1 MLGSRPGAELRA
13 DRSRLL
19 STPHDAAGTWGDV
32 AKEAFRA
39 DPGPRP
45 LASLRAAGFLLSF
58 GATFFAA
65 FKAWPVGDLNAGYR
79 RVTHSNGF
87 KRALTPIA

>member
-45 LASLRAAGFLLSF
+45 LASLRAAGAKQTLPQQRPSLHPL
-58 GATFFAA
+58 
-65 FKAWPVGDLNAGYR
+65 KCN
-79 RVTHSNGF
+79 RVS
-87 KRALTPIA
+87 L

>member
-1 MLGSRPGAELRA
+1 ME
-13 DRSRLL
+13 
-19 STPHDAAGTWGDV
+19 DA
-32 AKEAFRA
+32 KAFRHTDDLTA
-39 DPGPRP
+39 
-45 LASLRAAGFLLSF
+45 LRFLLSF